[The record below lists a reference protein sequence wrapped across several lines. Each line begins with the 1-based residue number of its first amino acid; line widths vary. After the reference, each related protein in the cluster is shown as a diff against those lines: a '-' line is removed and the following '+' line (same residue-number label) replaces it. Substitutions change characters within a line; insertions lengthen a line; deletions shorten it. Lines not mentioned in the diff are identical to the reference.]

1 MSPKISK
8 GAIGLLV
15 LGLLI
20 GSGIGFAISYMLV
33 PSTSAHGLVGDVTVV
48 ALVPLTGSLST
59 YGENSK
65 VAAELAVSDVNAWLN
80 ETGASWRLKYIFEDT
95 STDPVTA
102 LNKLKTWHG
111 KGVVIYHQM
120 TSSSELKECKAYA
133 DANHLLQ
140 ISCMSSSAALA
151 IPNDYI
157 YRNIVHSLKSSKP
170 IVALMKEAGVKHVIV
185 TWRGDSW
192 GDSFH
197 DAVKNELAS
206 TGIAC
211 HDEYGIRFDPQLT
224 SFTVQAASLNDA
236 VTALVNSGIPKDE
249 IGIFALA
256 FDEIA
261 LYMADAATYP
271 LLREVKWFGS
281 DSSANVNT
289 LITNTLAG
297 QFAID
302 TKFVS
307 PTYTPGENPK
317 MERVREYIRSVL
329 GRETDPYA
337 YASYDI
343 VWYIAIAL
351 RMADAYDADAVKNLL
366 PKIVENY
373 YGASGWFTLDENGDR
388 AFADYELWIVREV
401 NGTLTWTSAG
411 TWSYVTGKT
420 EWTIPIYQ

>member
-1 MSPKISK
+1 MSPAISK
-8 GAIGLLV
+8 IAIGLLI

-20 GSGIGFAISYMLV
+20 GSGIGFVISYMLV
-33 PSTSAHGLVGDVTVV
+33 APAATHGLTGDVTIV
-48 ALVPLTGSLST
+48 ALVPLSGALTT

-65 VAAELAVSDVNAWLN
+65 VAADLAVSDVNAWL
-80 ETGASWRLKYIFEDT
+80 EEIGAGWRLKYVFEDT
-95 STDPVTA
+95 ATDPVTA

-111 KGVVIYHQM
+111 KGVLIYHQM
-120 TSSSELKECKAYA
+120 TSSSELKECKSYA

-157 YRNIVHSLKSSKP
+157 YRNIVHSLKSIKP
-170 IVALMKEAGVKHVIV
+170 IIALMNESGVKHVIP

-197 DAVKNELAS
+197 DAAKAELAQ
-206 TGIAC
+206 TEIVF
-211 HDEYGIRFDPQLT
+211 HDEYGVRFDPQLT
-224 SFTVQAASLNDA
+224 SFTVQAATLNDA
-236 VTALVNSGIPKDE
+236 VTALNNSGIPLNE

-261 LYMADAATYP
+261 IYMADASAYP
-271 LLREVKWFGS
+271 SLREVTWFGS
-281 DSSANVNT
+281 DSSANVQT
-289 LITNTLAG
+289 LTTNTVAG

-307 PTYTPGENPK
+307 PAYTPGENPK
-317 MERVREYIRSVL
+317 MERVRAHIRSVL

-343 VWYIAIAL
+343 VWYIAISL
-351 RMADAYDADAVKNLL
+351 SIVDVYDADAVKKVL
-366 PKIVENY
+366 PKVVENY

-401 NGTLTWTSAG
+401 GGNLEWASAG

-420 EWTIPIYQ
+420 EWTIPVYQ